1 MSEET
6 ETTGTAE
13 TSETTTAT
21 ETETTETETV
31 DVFQQAL
38 EKAYNGEGHFPNK
51 KVIKDE
57 NGNLQLVDKTEEEI
71 LADGLSDEVKPLYE
85 EKISTLEKYLSDTD
99 WYVSRYSETLKAIPE
114 DVTAQRA
121 SAREE
126 ISALRVKLEAIT
138 E

>member
-1 MSEET
+1 MAEETT
-6 ETTGTAE
+6 ETTNTAE
-13 TSETTTAT
+13 TSETTS
-21 ETETTETETV
+21 TETV

-38 EKAYNGEGHFPNK
+38 EKAYNGEGHFQNK
-51 KVIKDE
+51 KVVKDE

-85 EKISTLEKYLSDTD
+85 EKINTLEKYLSETD
-99 WYVSRYSETLKAIPE
+99 WYVSRYSETGKAIPE
-114 DVTAQRA
+114 DVTTQRA

-126 ISALRVKLEAIT
+126 ISELRVKLEALT

>member
-13 TSETTTAT
+13 TSETTTA
-21 ETETTETETV
+21 TETETV

-114 DVTAQRA
+114 DVTTQRA